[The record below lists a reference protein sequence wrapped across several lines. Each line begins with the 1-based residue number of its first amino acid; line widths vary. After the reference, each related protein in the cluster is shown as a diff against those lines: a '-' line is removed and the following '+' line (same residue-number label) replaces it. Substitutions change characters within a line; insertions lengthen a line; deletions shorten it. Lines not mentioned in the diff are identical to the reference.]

1 MYTHMTRMHIPY
13 IYIRIN
19 FVYTH
24 TKFIRVYIYIY
35 CIYIRVCIYSTYSIV
50 VLYRIR
56 DQTRGE
62 QLIAHANKPKRNPA
76 SPQHKNWAATSHN
89 PTVLLAIAQGQKS
102 LENGGSGQPICP

>member
-1 MYTHMTRMHIPY
+1 M
-13 IYIRIN
+13 
-19 FVYTH
+19 
-24 TKFIRVYIYIY
+24 YIYIY

-56 DQTRGE
+56 DQTKRG
-62 QLIAHANKPKRNPA
+62 AADRARAAARNPA